1 MFGLN
6 QGVTHPCC
14 NRIRRGWVLRRFSW
28 WLWRSIRRERQPQSV
43 VDRGAY
49 GAPGDRAPMFPDWLD
64 RVVCDL
70 RADQLS
76 KVRDSREVAV
86 EECAE
91 AAARVGEDAREAHA
105 MIVAFGLRKDARQTG
120 MNC

>member
-1 MFGLN
+1 
-6 QGVTHPCC
+6 
-14 NRIRRGWVLRRFSW
+14 
-28 WLWRSIRRERQPQSV
+28 
-43 VDRGAY
+43 
-49 GAPGDRAPMFPDWLD
+49 MFPDWLD

-70 RADQLS
+70 R
-76 KVRDSREVAV
+76 
-86 EECAE
+86 AE